1 MDIVKK
7 IKDER
12 LILKT
17 LKNIRIAFLFQSLG
31 IIGILGYIGFTE
43 GMDQIT
49 KSPLW
54 LLFIL
59 TSIVLSYL
67 QLSVSIDVEEGEKD
81 IKLTPYYKIILRSL
95 IVGTIIAIIYIIFS
109 PERPLFEALLT
120 GSIFFI
126 CFLIS
131 YSVSYFIKKRAYRL
145 SFSVTWYNWNFK
157 LHRIH

>member
-67 QLSVSIDVEEGEKD
+67 QLSVSIDVEESEKE
-81 IKLTPYYKIILRSL
+81 IKLTPYYKLVFRSL
-95 IVGTIIAIIYIIFS
+95 IVGIVMAIIYIIFS
-109 PERPLFEALLT
+109 PERPLFEAILT
-120 GSIFFI
+120 GSILFI
-126 CFLIS
+126 CFLVS
-131 YSVSYFIKKRAYRL
+131 YSVSYFIKKRRL
-145 SFSVTWYNWNFK
+145 QDNDE
-157 LHRIH
+157 

>member
-59 TSIVLSYL
+59 TSIVFSYL

-109 PERPLFEALLT
+109 PERPLFEAILT

-131 YSVSYFIKKRAYRL
+131 YSISYFIKKRRL
-145 SFSVTWYNWNFK
+145 QDNDE
-157 LHRIH
+157 

>member
-1 MDIVKK
+1 M
-7 IKDER
+7 
-12 LILKT
+12 
-17 LKNIRIAFLFQSLG
+17 RIAFLFQSLG

-131 YSVSYFIKKRAYRL
+131 YSVSYFIKKRRL
-145 SFSVTWYNWNFK
+145 QDNDE
-157 LHRIH
+157 

>member
-1 MDIVKK
+1 VKK

-17 LKNIRIAFLFQSLG
+17 LKNIRIAFLFQSFG

-54 LLFIL
+54 LLFML
-59 TSIVLSYL
+59 TSILLAYL
-67 QLSVSIDVEEGEKD
+67 QLSVSIDVEEGEKE
-81 IKLTPYYKIILRSL
+81 IKLTPYYKLVLRSL
-95 IVGTIIAIIYIIFS
+95 IVGIIIAIIYIIFS
-109 PERPLFEALLT
+109 PERPFFEAILT

-126 CFLIS
+126 CFLVS
-131 YSVSYFIKKRAYRL
+131 YSVSYFIKKRRL
-145 SFSVTWYNWNFK
+145 K
-157 LHRIH
+157 DDDE

>member
-1 MDIVKK
+1 MKK

-17 LKNIRIAFLFQSLG
+17 LKNVRIAFLFQSLG

-67 QLSVSIDVEEGEKD
+67 QLSVSIDVEGGEKD

-109 PERPLFEALLT
+109 PERPLFEAILT

-131 YSVSYFIKKRAYRL
+131 YSISYFIKKRRL
-145 SFSVTWYNWNFK
+145 QDNDE
-157 LHRIH
+157 

>member
-81 IKLTPYYKIILRSL
+81 IKLTPYYKIVLRSL
-95 IVGTIIAIIYIIFS
+95 IVVIIIAIIYIIFS
-109 PERPLFEALLT
+109 PERPLFEAILT

-126 CFLIS
+126 CFLTS
-131 YSVSYFIKKRAYRL
+131 YSVSYFIKKRRL
-145 SFSVTWYNWNFK
+145 QDDDK
-157 LHRIH
+157 

>member
-31 IIGILGYIGFTE
+31 IIGILGYIGFTK

-67 QLSVSIDVEEGEKD
+67 QLSVSIDVEDGEKD

-109 PERPLFEALLT
+109 PERPLFEAILT

-131 YSVSYFIKKRAYRL
+131 YSVSYFIKKRRL
-145 SFSVTWYNWNFK
+145 QDNDE
-157 LHRIH
+157 